1 MAKQALMVPGLFK
14 QNNFDLM
21 RLIAA
26 FQVVI
31 VHGIEHLKV
40 DSLYPLAVYL
50 SYFPGVPVFFFLSG
64 LLISAAW
71 ERNSNL
77 KSFLG
82 NRIYRIVP
90 GLWFCV
96 FLTCVSIVICSH
108 ILNIELSY
116 YWLSFWAVMQGTF
129 FPQWNPEFLDWFG
142 IGVANG
148 SLWTIPVELSFYVF
162 LPIVYLL
169 SSRLGLGVNKIFIIL
184 LIISLTIFHILILFD
199 PSSDLQILINKL
211 TGFSPVPWFWMFCF
225 GVLVQ
230 RYMNRVHLFI
240 VDRAHIFLLLFI
252 AVSLLGN
259 SLDAPILFGV
269 SNDVGILNYVSLCLL
284 VLSFGYTF
292 PSLSDKLLNR
302 NDISYGVYIYHM
314 LVFNCLIVFEIV
326 GIYSF
331 LGGLLLTLI
340 LALVSWKCIERPFL
354 RKRKSFLYGR

>member
-1 MAKQALMVPGLFK
+1 MDEQALMEPDPFK
-14 QNNFDLM
+14 QNNFDLI
-21 RLIAA
+21 RLMAA

-31 VHGIEHLKV
+31 VHGIHHLKV
-40 DSLYPLAVYL
+40 ESLYPLAVYL
-50 SYFPGVPVFFFLSG
+50 GYFPGVPVFFFISG

-71 ERNSNL
+71 ERNSNFKL
-77 KSFLG
+77 FLG

-96 FLTCVSIVICSH
+96 FLTCLAILICSH

-116 YWLSFWAVMQGTF
+116 CWLSFWAVMQGTF
-129 FPQWNPEFLDWFG
+129 FPQWNPQFLHWFG

-184 LIISLTIFHILILFD
+184 LIISLIIFHILILFE

-211 TGFSPVPWFWMFCF
+211 TGFSPVPWFWMFCS

-230 RYMNRVHLFI
+230 RSMNRVHLFTA
-240 VDRAHIFLLLFI
+240 DRAHIFLLLFL
-252 AVSLLGN
+252 AVGLVGYSLE
-259 SLDAPILFGV
+259 APVLFGDG
-269 SNDVGILNYVSLCLL
+269 NDIGILNYVSLCLL
-284 VLSFGYTF
+284 VLSLAYTF
-292 PSLSDKLLNR
+292 PSLSDNLLNR
-302 NDISYGVYIYHM
+302 NDISYGIYIYHM
-314 LVFNCLIVFEIV
+314 LVFNCLILWGLV
-326 GIYSF
+326 GVYSF
-331 LGGLLLTLI
+331 IIGII
-340 LALVSWKCIERPFL
+340 LSIIFALMSWKYIEKPFL

>member
-1 MAKQALMVPGLFK
+1 MNKQALMEPDPFK
-14 QNNFDLM
+14 QNNFDLI
-21 RLIAA
+21 RLMAA

-31 VHGIEHLKV
+31 VHGIQHLKV
-40 DSLYPLAVYL
+40 DSLYPLAVWL
-50 SYFPGVPVFFFLSG
+50 SFFPGVPVFFFISG

-77 KSFLG
+77 KLFLG

-96 FLTCVSIVICSH
+96 FLTCLSIVICSH

-116 YWLSFWAVMQGTF
+116 SWLSFWAIMQGTF
-129 FPQWNPEFLDWFG
+129 FPQWNPQFLDWFG

-162 LPIVYLL
+162 LPIAYLL

-184 LIISLTIFHILILFD
+184 LIISFIIFQILIHFE
-199 PSSDLQILINKL
+199 PSSDLQLLINKL
-211 TGFSPVPWFWMFCF
+211 TGFSPVPWVWMFCF
-225 GVLVQ
+225 GVLIQ
-230 RYMNRVHLFI
+230 RSMNRVHLFV
-240 VDRAHIFLLLFI
+240 VDRAHIFLLLFL
-252 AVSLLGN
+252 AVGLVGYSLE
-259 SLDAPILFGV
+259 APVLFGIG
-269 SNDVGILNYVSLCLL
+269 NDIGILNYVSLCLF
-284 VLSFGYTF
+284 VLSLAYTF

-314 LVFNCLIVFEIV
+314 LIFNCLIMFGLV
-326 GIYSF
+326 GVYNFI
-331 LGGLLLTLI
+331 GGILLTVI
-340 LALVSWKCIERPFL
+340 FALMSWKYIEKPFL